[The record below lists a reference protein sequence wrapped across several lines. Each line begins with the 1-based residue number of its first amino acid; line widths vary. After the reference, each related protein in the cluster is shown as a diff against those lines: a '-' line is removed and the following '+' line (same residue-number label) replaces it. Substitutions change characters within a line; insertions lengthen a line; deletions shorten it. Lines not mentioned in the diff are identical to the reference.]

1 MDAVETREDVEVE
14 VFSTPTPFEAE
25 QVALALS
32 AAGVPLQRRI
42 WAGGIEQ
49 ALSDFNQFFP
59 GGFCIIRV
67 PALVANHAR
76 EIVQALGFN
85 SEPAGIWPVAPP
97 LNPRRCIQTYALL
110 GLILAILA
118 AVGRCFS

>member
-25 QVALALS
+25 QVALALE
-32 AAGVPLQRRI
+32 AAGVPLQRRL

-49 ALSDFNQFFP
+49 VPTELFFP
-59 GGFCIIRV
+59 GGFYLIRV
-67 PALVANHAR
+67 PASMAARAR

-97 LNPRRCIQTYALL
+97 LNMRGRIQTYALIC
-110 GLILAILA
+110 LILALIA
-118 AVGRCFS
+118 AVGRIF